1 MTFHIAA
8 LCRFPV
14 KALSPQP
21 LEHAVLQTGG
31 GVLRDHGYALA
42 HGAGSRAAGGG
53 AAMTGRLPRTSLI
66 TLSDCPRLA
75 TLHTRFI
82 DRLNVLTVER
92 DGRQVARGDLTQPVG
107 RAMLEDFFGAF
118 LKDAARGGP
127 RIVIARPGETFANHE
142 TPGVVLI
149 NRASVADIERVT
161 GTPVDPPGSAPTCSS
176 TARHPGRNWTGSAA
190 SFASSQPVRSP
201 PTFPATHRR

>member
-92 DGRQVARGDLTQPVG
+92 DGRQVARGDLTQP
-107 RAMLEDFFGAF
+107 
-118 LKDAARGGP
+118 
-127 RIVIARPGETFANHE
+127 
-142 TPGVVLI
+142 
-149 NRASVADIERVT
+149 
-161 GTPVDPPGSAPTCSS
+161 
-176 TARHPGRNWTGSAA
+176 
-190 SFASSQPVRSP
+190 
-201 PTFPATHRR
+201 